1 MHESGHYTVAR
12 ALGFETGHCAIV
24 VNFGNAHRGESEIT
38 LPVGLRSMSEI
49 SAYLER
55 RVMVLYAGA
64 LAEGLGKNVIDKK
77 RALKALKEGGE
88 QDHAKV
94 RELVNVIRNIRHPD
108 TPLEDAQKELDAID
122 HELWNKAAEK
132 VLSERTVISKLAT
145 VLVSKVTSYEQLT
158 RMERSEI
165 EAITEF
171 QERFSRPRTHR
182 RS

>member
-1 MHESGHYTVAR
+1 
-12 ALGFETGHCAIV
+12 
-24 VNFGNAHRGESEIT
+24 
-38 LPVGLRSMSEI
+38 
-49 SAYLER
+49 
-55 RVMVLYAGA
+55 
-64 LAEGLGKNVIDKK
+64 
-77 RALKALKEGGE
+77 LKALKEGGE